1 MDNEIKGRL
10 NLIKVENL
18 FLLIFIFIIIL
29 SYIANWF
36 EKEYFINKDNE
47 DKEKYRNIQTFVFF
61 IVVLINIYY
70 VKISYDEFINL
81 KNEDY
86 SERKKYS
93 NLSLIASLAA
103 LIASSIILYI
113 AITDRNI
120 DAEISL

>member
-10 NLIKVENL
+10 KLIKVENL